1 MATLKKA
8 ADAAKKH
15 LLEDNKDARMESKS
29 HSKLVKK
36 IEKAEKSLPKKP
48 VRGKK

>member
-1 MATLKKA
+1 MATLRKV

-15 LLEDNKDARMESKS
+15 LLEDNKDAIKESKS

-36 IEKAEKSLPKKP
+36 INAAEKSLPKKS